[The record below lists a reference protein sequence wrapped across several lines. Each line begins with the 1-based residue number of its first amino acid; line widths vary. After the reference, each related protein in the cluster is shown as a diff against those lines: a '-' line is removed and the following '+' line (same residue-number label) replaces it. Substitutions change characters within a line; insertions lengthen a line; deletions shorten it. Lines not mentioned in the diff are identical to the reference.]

1 MNTERGERGFSLIE
15 LLMVLALF
23 SIVIMMSTDTFSIIL
38 RQSTQESKVV
48 GSQVDSIVGLNIMR
62 SDIEHAGYGL
72 PWSFQNT
79 ITYNE
84 ADASPA
90 NTFNDSPN
98 PPRAITAGNGSGYNG
113 SDYMVIKSTAAGTSE
128 TSQKWTYIIAGQN
141 PKTWDSS
148 GNTKLNL
155 SNGDRV
161 IVIKPRTDPNSMSQ
175 LVMDA
180 SSSTFF
186 TQYNSGAGF
195 ASAFSPKEAS
205 ARFLIYGVD
214 PTTDLRMPFNR
225 ADYYVSRPSSNM
237 PASCAPNT
245 GILYKGTV
253 NHSDGARTEMPI
265 IDCVADLQVIFGMD
279 TNSDGVVDSRVDD
292 ISSLN
297 ASQIRGQV
305 REVRVYILAQQG
317 QRDPYYTHA
326 NSVVTVGEFG
336 LGRDFN
342 LAGTIG
348 TGWQNYRW
356 KLYTLVVRPSDL
368 GQ

>member
-38 RQSTQESKVV
+38 RQSTQESRVV

-72 PWSFQNT
+72 PWSFQNSL
-79 ITYNE
+79 IYNE

-90 NTFNDSPN
+90 NNFNDSPN
-98 PPRAITAGNGSGYNG
+98 APRGITAGNGSGYNG
-113 SDYMVIKSTAAGTSE
+113 SDYMVIKSTTTGTSE

-148 GNTKLNL
+148 KLNL

-161 IVIKPRTDPNSMSQ
+161 IVIRPRADASSLTQ

-180 SSSTFF
+180 SGSTFSTQYSSTAF
-186 TQYNSGAGF
+186 S
-195 ASAFSPKEAS
+195 SAFSPQKAS
-205 ARFLIYGVD
+205 ERFFIYGVD
-214 PTTDLRMPFNR
+214 PTTNLRMPFNR
-225 ADYYVSRPSSNM
+225 ADYYVARPSSNM

-245 GILYKGTV
+245 GILYKATT
-253 NHSDGARTEMPI
+253 NHSDGGSTEMPI
-265 IDCVADLQVIFGMD
+265 IDCVADLQLIFGMD

-305 REVRVYILAQQG
+305 REVRVYILTHQG

-336 LGRDFN
+336 LGRNFD

-356 KLYTLVVRPSDL
+356 KLYTLVTRPSDL

>member
-1 MNTERGERGFSLIE
+1 MNRERGESGFSLIE
-15 LLMVLALF
+15 LLIVVALF
-23 SIVIMMSTDTFSIIL
+23 SVVIMMSTDTFSVIL

-72 PWSFQNT
+72 PWSFQNNLV
-79 ITYNE
+79 YSE

-98 PPRAITAGNGSGYNG
+98 PPRAITSSNGSGYNG
-113 SDYMVIKSTAAGTSE
+113 SDYMVIKSTAVGTSE
-128 TSQKWTYIIAGQN
+128 TSQKWTYILTGQN
-141 PKTWDSS
+141 PKTWDSA
-148 GNTKLNL
+148 KLNL
-155 SNGDRV
+155 TNGDGV
-161 IVIKPRTDPNSMSQ
+161 IVIRPRTDANNVSQ

-180 SSSTFF
+180 STSTFS
-186 TQYNSGAGF
+186 TQYNSASF
-195 ASAFSPKEAS
+195 SSAFSPTKTSE
-205 ARFLIYGVD
+205 RFFIYGVD
-214 PTTDLRMPFNR
+214 PSANLRMPFNR
-225 ADYYVSRPSSNM
+225 ADYYVSRPASNM

-245 GILYKGTV
+245 GIFYKATV
-253 NHSDGARTEMPI
+253 NHSDGGSTEMPLF
-265 IDCVADLQVIFGMD
+265 DCVADLQVIFGVD
-279 TNSDGVVDSRVDD
+279 TNGDGVVDSRVDD

-297 ASQIRGQV
+297 ASQIRAQV
-305 REVRVYILAQQG
+305 REVRVYILAHQG

-336 LGRDFN
+336 LGRNFD

-348 TGWQNYRW
+348 TGWQNYKW
-356 KLYTLVVRPSDL
+356 KLYTLVTRPSDL